1 MTVTGRQQP
10 RLFTPPLRDLTPATS
25 AGFEA
30 CQFATDVLGVTL
42 MPWQRWLFEH
52 MLELNP
58 DGTFRFRTVIVQVA
72 RQNGKSTFAQV
83 LSLWRMFVDRAGLV
97 IGTAQNLDVAEE
109 VWTGAVDMAEGVPD
123 LRAEIEAVDRTN
135 GKKALRLT
143 SGERYKVA
151 AASRRGGRGLSG
163 DLVLLDEIRE
173 HQTWDAW
180 AAVTKTTMARPK
192 PQIVALS
199 NAGDESSIVLNHLRE
214 LGLKTLEGDG
224 DQSIGLFEWSAPE
237 NCDLDDPQVWAMAN
251 PALGYTVTAD
261 AIGSARAT
269 DPEWIFRTE
278 VLCQRVQQRSDA
290 VIPMGRWMANSSS
303 GAIVGPISV
312 FVDVWIDRSRSVIA
326 VCGADQKGIPQVE
339 VVQVSDASGTEW
351 VVPKVEAMLSNWQV
365 IAVGCRSAGPAAS
378 LLDGLS
384 MSCDRAGVI
393 FEKVGSGDFAAMCG
407 GFYDASMT
415 GAIRHRADS
424 LVSESLASAK
434 RHRVVDGWSWERMN
448 VDVDAAPLVAVTGA
462 YALYLRHKD
471 VPWTLT
477 YDLSASVV

>member
-1 MTVTGRQQP
+1 MTTGATAA
-10 RLFTPPLRDLTPATS
+10 RLFTPPLRELTPATS

-30 CQFATDVLGVTL
+30 CAFADDVLGITL

-52 MLELNP
+52 MLELSP

-135 GKKALRLT
+135 GKKALRLST
-143 SGERYKVA
+143 GERYKVA

-199 NAGDESSIVLNHLRE
+199 NAGDESSVVLNHLRS
-214 LGLKTLEGDG
+214 LGLATIDGDG
-224 DQSIGLFEWSAPE
+224 DPSVGLFEWSAPDG
-237 NCDLDDPQVWAMAN
+237 CDLDDPAMWALAN
-251 PALGYTVTAD
+251 PSLGFTITDTAI
-261 AIGSARAT
+261 ASARAT

-278 VLCQRVQQRSDA
+278 VLCQRVVRRSDA
-290 VIPMGRWMANSSS
+290 VIPAGRWMANASAGS
-303 GAIVGPISV
+303 IEGPV
-312 FVDVWIDRSRSVIA
+312 AVMVDVHIDRSESVIA
-326 VCGADQKGIPQVE
+326 VCGADGEGVPQVE
-339 VVQVSDASGTEW
+339 LVQVPDPSGTEW
-351 VVPKVEAMLSNWQV
+351 VVPKVRLMCADWDVLT
-365 IAVGCRSAGPAAS
+365 VGVRSAGPAAS
-378 LLDGLS
+378 LVDALS
-384 MSCDRAGVI
+384 ATCDDAGVS
-393 FEKVGSGDFAAMCG
+393 FSKVGSGEFAGMCG
-407 GFYDASMT
+407 AFYDAAM
-415 GAIRHRADS
+415 GGLVRHRDDARVS
-424 LVSESLASAK
+424 AALVAGK
-434 RHRVVDGWSWERMN
+434 RHRVVEGWSWERMDT
-448 VDVDAAPLVAVTGA
+448 DVDAAPLVAVTGA
-462 YALYLRHKD
+462 LALFQRMRD
-471 VPWTLT
+471 APVT
-477 YDLSASVV
+477 YDLLASVR